1 VELCDGLCHLTA
13 GIKVTNLR
21 VINPKDGS
29 ALSSIDDGVVGWI
42 VRNQSRNY
50 CFAVKS
56 LLEKDSKDAYKEFK
70 DFTFFEKIRKEGLPA
85 SKFGPAILSIAIWS
99 PQDLNSLWK

>member
-13 GIKVTNLR
+13 GIKVKNLR

-29 ALSSIDDGVVGWI
+29 ALSSIDDGLVGWI

-56 LLEKDSKDAYKEFK
+56 LLEKDSKDA
-70 DFTFFEKIRKEGLPA
+70 
-85 SKFGPAILSIAIWS
+85 
-99 PQDLNSLWK
+99 